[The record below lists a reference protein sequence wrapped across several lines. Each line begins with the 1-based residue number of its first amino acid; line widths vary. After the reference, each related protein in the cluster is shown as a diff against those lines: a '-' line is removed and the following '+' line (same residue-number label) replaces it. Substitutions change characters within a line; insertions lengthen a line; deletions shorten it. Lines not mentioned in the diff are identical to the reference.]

1 VGAEW
6 FKAAVL
12 KFYCAR
18 IPSQFGVPGSPE
30 NQPKTARAAICQ
42 YQPIPRR
49 ATELGS
55 KSGSNVPMG
64 YRPTKRH
71 EIWRAELDR
80 LGAWAVQ
87 KKLDQAG
94 VGHGALVPGFL
105 CGGIERGFIEE
116 WLADRENNDA
126 KRQRA
131 TLRWARIAGL
141 LTIIGLFVSIG
152 GILLSAESR
161 HTLGAIARSLR
172 VWFSG

>member
-1 VGAEW
+1 
-6 FKAAVL
+6 
-12 KFYCAR
+12 
-18 IPSQFGVPGSPE
+18 
-30 NQPKTARAAICQ
+30 
-42 YQPIPRR
+42 
-49 ATELGS
+49 
-55 KSGSNVPMG
+55 MG

-94 VGHGALVPGFL
+94 VGHGAAVHGFV
-105 CGGIERGFIEE
+105 CGAIERGFIEE
-116 WLADRENNDA
+116 WLANRQNNDA

-161 HTLGAIARSLR
+161 HTLGAIATSLR